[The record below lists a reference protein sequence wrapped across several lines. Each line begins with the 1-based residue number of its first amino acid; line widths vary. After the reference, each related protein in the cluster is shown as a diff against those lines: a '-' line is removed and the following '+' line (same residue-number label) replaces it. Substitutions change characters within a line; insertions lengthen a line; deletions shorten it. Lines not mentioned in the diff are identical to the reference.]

1 MKPVCH
7 RVIIVEGKYDKI
19 RVESCLDAVV
29 MTTEGFGIFKNEKK
43 RHLLRRLA
51 QTRGLVLLCDP
62 DGAGGVIRSFLHTI
76 TEKDGVID
84 LYVPPIC
91 GKEKR
96 KTAPSREGL
105 LGVEGMRCDDLVE
118 LFDRAGLLDNQST
131 PLPRY
136 DKSDLYRLGYFGT
149 SQSRQKRE
157 AFARINHLPAHLSSN
172 SFLDAVNL
180 LGLDLV

>member
-19 RVESCLDAVV
+19 RVESCLDATVI
-29 MTTEGFGIFKNEKK
+29 TTEGFGIFKNEKK
-43 RHLLRRLA
+43 RLLLRRLA

-62 DGAGGVIRSFLHTI
+62 DGAGGVIRSYLHTI
-76 TEKDGVID
+76 TEKDGVVD
-84 LYVPPIC
+84 LFIPPVS

-105 LGVEGMRCDDLVE
+105 LGVEGMTCEALTG
-118 LFDRAGLLDNQST
+118 LFSRAGLLDDHPA

-136 DKSDLYRLGYFGT
+136 EKGDLYRLGYFGT
-149 SQSRQKRE
+149 ADARRKRE
-157 AFARINHLPAHLSSN
+157 EFARQNQLPSHLSSN
-172 SFLDAVNL
+172 SFLGVVNL
-180 LGLDLV
+180 LGLSL